1 MTEGGGTRGK
11 GLERRYTEEEVARIL
26 KESAQG
32 GESTGLT
39 LRQLEE
45 IGREVGISPAAIR
58 AAATRSPA
66 PHGSKSGLFGAPA
79 VTQQERLLPGPVR
92 ADQREG
98 LLLAIRRA
106 MGRHGVATQS
116 DTGVEWK
123 ARDALGGRYV
133 TVQTAGDETVVR
145 GFGNFRDGIA
155 FATMF
160 TGAVTFFVSLGLIK
174 LYGVLGLGAAPMVGL
189 AAWLPAQ
196 FFWRRRFA
204 AEQRALDAAVN
215 DASQYLEATS
225 QEPKALPG
233 D

>member
-1 MTEGGGTRGK
+1 MPEGGGTPGK

-32 GESTGLT
+32 GEATGLT

-45 IGREVGISPAAIR
+45 IGREVGIAPEAIR
-58 AAATRSPA
+58 AAAARAGGNP
-66 PHGSKSGLFGAPA
+66 GSRSGLFGAPA
-79 VTQQERLLPGPVR
+79 TTEQERHMPGSVR
-92 ADQREG
+92 PDQHEG

-106 MGRHGVATQS
+106 MGRHGVVTQS
-116 DTGVEWK
+116 DSGVEWK
-123 ARDALGGRYV
+123 ARDAVGGRYV
-133 TVQTAGDETVVR
+133 TVSTAGDRTVVR
-145 GFGNFRDGIA
+145 GLGNFRDAIGLTA
-155 FATMF
+155 LATGV
-160 TGAVTFFVSLGLIK
+160 TTFFVSVILTK
-174 LYGVLGLGAAPMVGL
+174 MYGFLGLGLAPLAGL
-189 AAWLPAQ
+189 ATWLPARL
-196 FFWRRRFA
+196 FWRRRFA